1 MNDQQQLLPQ
11 SSQLQSSSRLKS
23 MFSAYQEKLKKID
36 ALEHKLEEKVLEKRQ
51 RALNL
56 LDEMCNVRHTT
67 LRIFVSH
74 EYLKERKEQ
83 QEKSTWKLVIEGKQL
98 IPALDHIAAQKID
111 KYQTE
116 KASKENRQYVIQQTD
131 MYTDIHKLQL
141 EMDKMK
147 TREKIA
153 TRFVYDREGEDL
165 LHPLLFTYFWDKIS
179 VSFQPFSREVM
190 RPLSDDDE
198 EEEGDD
204 EENCNESPANGKKRK
219 RSSTSTATSNS
230 NNNDNSSPAKKKFH
244 KLQRQKMRELQQLNV
259 EKPNF
264 QPNGPPTN
272 LIWNRLTSQKVA
284 INTASTT
291 SVSTSSNNTATTDGA
306 TTSGTSKAESTAENN
321 TALSSSSINTLS
333 NNQDAHAFHV
343 LFEQDHAPVSS
354 NQINTETITEH
365 MVVATIRLH
374 RRTNYNTSS
383 SQDSTMSTEPSSVTS
398 TTTLLGMNDT
408 STSNNSGTSY
418 HEQTY
423 KLSKVLLN
431 TLFTCFLPKNNKQLS
446 STTVASAADNTGI
459 NITSNDGDSSSTTT
473 TNTKIPSSVPPIDN
487 DINIPKV
494 FTMDEILTAF
504 YIYITDKKLQQKPAS
519 GASTSSSAAGNV
531 NTVTTTGSQNND
543 PSTIATGTIA
553 ANKSSS
559 PTLVYN
565 DAKLQTIFN
574 QPTMEFHQ
582 IKNLLLSKNLI
593 TPTILGTPGDVP
605 IVLTYIMKE
614 DNASLD
620 PMYIYDDEVI
630 QVVEKEKDD
639 EIVKASNDDN
649 IDVQCPEQK
658 NKDGDAEKKDEKEKE
673 NQIEYNQASSTE
685 EIDDKKKEV
694 NSTENK
700 TEDMDT
706 TTTISS
712 NKKSESAP
720 PNKRRKVSNT
730 GKNQNQSKKATQ
742 ADHLSHIPNLLS
754 CDIDIDVPHLFHSR
768 TREILRRIKIREYE
782 YASCRTK
789 ALRLVQHSR
798 VSENDAKILLEDVIR
813 GKGMTKDHIPVC
825 LALAKAS
832 QSGSEAR
839 IGSHIDAR
847 MSMLMGRLEHHT
859 RNAQA
864 CWELVKHCHRED
876 NT

>member
-1 MNDQQQLLPQ
+1 
-11 SSQLQSSSRLKS
+11 
-23 MFSAYQEKLKKID
+23 MFLAYQEKLKKID

-74 EYLKERKEQ
+74 EYLREQKEQ

-111 KYQTE
+111 KYQTD

-165 LHPLLFTYFWDKIS
+165 IQPLLFTYFWDRIS

-198 EEEGDD
+198 EEEGED
-204 EENCNESPANGKKRK
+204 EDNCNDSAAIGKKRK
-219 RSSTSTATSNS
+219 RLSTSAVISNS
-230 NNNDNSSPAKKKFH
+230 NNSDNSSPAKKKFH
-244 KLQRQKMRELQQLNV
+244 KLQRQKMRELQQLNT
-259 EKPNF
+259 EKTDF
-264 QPNGPPTN
+264 QPNGTPSN
-272 LIWNRLTSQKVA
+272 FVWNRSTSQKVA
-284 INTASTT
+284 TNTASAT
-291 SVSTSSNNTATTDGA
+291 SASSYNTAPTSSNNASTNTNGA
-306 TTSGTSKAESTAENN
+306 TAGAGTAASNSTTGKAESTAENN
-321 TALSSSSINTLS
+321 ITPPSPSIKVPS

-343 LFEQDHAPVSS
+343 LFEQDHTTSS
-354 NQINTETITEH
+354 PNQINTETITEH

-374 RRTNYNTSS
+374 RRTNYNNASGHN
-383 SQDSTMSTEPSSVTS
+383 STLNTEPSSMTS
-398 TTTLLGMNDT
+398 STTLLGMNDT
-408 STSNNSGTSY
+408 STGINSSPGGTGTNY

-431 TLFTCFLPKNNKQLS
+431 TLFTCFLPKNNKKIS
-446 STTVASAADNTGI
+446 SAATVADNIGT
-459 NITSNDGDSSSTTT
+459 NASSNGGDISTTT
-473 TNTKIPSSVPPIDN
+473 NNKAPSSVPPIDN

-504 YIYITDKKLQQKPAS
+504 YIYITDNKLQQKPPS
-519 GASTSSSAAGNV
+519 EASTSSAAVGNASTSA
-531 NTVTTTGSQNND
+531 TTGSQNND
-543 PSTIATGTIA
+543 PSTLATATIA

-559 PTLVYN
+559 PTLIHN
-565 DAKLQTIFN
+565 DTKLQTIFN

-582 IKNLLLSKNLI
+582 IKSLLLTKNLI
-593 TPTILGTPGDVP
+593 TPTILGTPGDAP

-614 DNASLD
+614 DNASLE

-630 QVVEKEKDD
+630 QVVDKEKVDQ
-639 EIVKASNDDN
+639 IVKTESDDN
-649 IDVQCPEQK
+649 NDAECPEKK
-658 NKDGDAEKKDEKEKE
+658 NNNADVEKKDEKEK
-673 NQIEYNQASSTE
+673 NIQIENNQASVVSKQGKGDDE
-685 EIDDKKKEV
+685 MKEINE
-694 NSTENK
+694 TENK
-700 TEDMDT
+700 KEDMDT
-706 TTTISS
+706 TITSSSS
-712 NKKSESAP
+712 NKKSESTP

-730 GKNQNQSKKATQ
+730 SKSRNQSKKATQ
-742 ADHLSHIPNLLS
+742 TDHLTHIPNLLS

-798 VSENDAKILLEDVIR
+798 VSENDAKMLLEDVIR
-813 GKGMTKDHIPVC
+813 GKAMSKDHIPVC

-864 CWELVKHCHRED
+864 CWDLVKHCRREG
-876 NT
+876 NK

>member
-1 MNDQQQLLPQ
+1 MMNDQQQLLPQ
-11 SSQLQSSSRLKS
+11 SLPLQSSSRLKS
-23 MFSAYQEKLKKID
+23 MFLAYQEKLKKID

-56 LDEMCNVRHTT
+56 LDEMCNVRRTT

-74 EYLKERKEQ
+74 EYFKERKKQ

-98 IPALDHIAAQKID
+98 IPSLDHIAAQKID

-116 KASKENRQYVIQQTD
+116 KATKDNRQYVIQQTD

-204 EENCNESPANGKKRK
+204 EDNFNDYPANGKKRK
-219 RSSTSTATSNS
+219 RFSTSTATSNS
-230 NNNDNSSPAKKKFH
+230 NDNSSPAKKKFH
-244 KLQRQKMRELQQLNV
+244 KLQRQKLRELQQLNV
-259 EKPNF
+259 EKSNF

-272 LIWNRLTSQKVA
+272 LIWNRLTSQKLA
-284 INTASTT
+284 INTASAT
-291 SVSTSSNNTATTDGA
+291 SVSFNNAASADGA
-306 TTSGTSKAESTAENN
+306 TAGADVSHSTSGTSKAESTTENN
-321 TALSSSSINTLS
+321 TALSSSSVNTLS

-343 LFEQDHAPVSS
+343 LFEQDQAPVSS
-354 NQINTETITEH
+354 TELNTETITEH

-374 RRTNYNTSS
+374 RRTNYNTGS
-383 SQDSTMSTEPSSVTS
+383 SQSSTMNTEPSSMTS
-398 TTTLLGMNDT
+398 TSSLLGMNDT
-408 STSNNSGTSY
+408 STSGTSY

-446 STTVASAADNTGI
+446 STTVAKAADNTGNNTI
-459 NITSNDGDSSSTTT
+459 SNGGDSSSSTTT
-473 TNTKIPSSVPPIDN
+473 NTNIPSSMPPIDN

-504 YIYITDKKLQQKPAS
+504 YIYITDKKLQQKPTS
-519 GASTSSSAAGNV
+519 EASTSSSAGGNT
-531 NTVTTTGSQNND
+531 NTFTTTGSQNND
-543 PSTIATGTIA
+543 PSALATGTIA

-559 PTLVYN
+559 PTLIYN
-565 DAKLQTIFN
+565 DAKLQAIFN

-593 TPTILGTPGDVP
+593 TPTLLGTPGDVP

-614 DNASLD
+614 DNSSLD

-630 QVVEKEKDD
+630 QVVEKESED

-649 IDVQCPEQK
+649 IDQQK
-658 NKDGDAEKKDEKEKE
+658 NKDDDAVKKDETEKE
-673 NQIEYNQASSTE
+673 IQIENNQASTGTE
-685 EIDDKKKEV
+685 PSDDRTKEV
-694 NSTENK
+694 NNTEHK

-706 TTTISS
+706 TTNSSS
-712 NKKSESAP
+712 NQKSESSP

-730 GKNQNQSKKATQ
+730 GKSQNQSKKATQ
-742 ADHLSHIPNLLS
+742 TYHISHIPNLLS

-798 VSENDAKILLEDVIR
+798 VSENDAKMLLEDVIR

-864 CWELVKHCHRED
+864 CWDLVKHCRRED
-876 NT
+876 NA